1 MSGAVVCEQG
11 ECSKLLYA
19 VSCVGLSLL
28 SSLQFMEGGDLR
40 AALVSD
46 AELAWYGKGHMV
58 ALSIARG
65 LVFLDADRHVGLPF
79 SADAV
84 LSEPNICTPV

>member
-46 AELAWYGKGHMV
+46 AELAWYGKATWSRSASRAGWSSWTPTDMW
-58 ALSIARG
+58 G
-65 LVFLDADRHVGLPF
+65 CPF
-79 SADAV
+79 
-84 LSEPNICTPV
+84 PPMPC